1 VVGYDITIDIKLVK
15 LQTHSLL
22 LDTTAQQQITDDFGY
37 SRIGWGE
44 LGCKAVG
51 IHLSSF
57 AVRFVKDILLIA
69 TKGGGIACSGEIIEL
84 LIGCLSE
91 VQ

>member
-1 VVGYDITIDIKLVK
+1 MVGHDITVDIKLVK
-15 LQTHSLL
+15 LQTDGLL
-22 LDTTAQQQITDDFGY
+22 QNTAAQQQVTDDFGY
-37 SRIGWGE
+37 SQIGGGE
-44 LGCKAVG
+44 LGCKTVG
-51 IHLSSF
+51 VHLSSF

-69 TKGGGIACSGEIIEL
+69 TEGGGIACSGKIIEL

>member
-1 VVGYDITIDIKLVK
+1 MGEHDITVDIKLVK
-15 LQTHSLL
+15 LQTDRLL
-22 LDTTAQQQITDDFGY
+22 RDTAAQQQIADDFDY
-37 SRIGWGE
+37 SQIAGGE
-44 LGCKAVG
+44 LGCKTVG

-69 TKGGGIACSGEIIEL
+69 TECGGIACPGEIIEL